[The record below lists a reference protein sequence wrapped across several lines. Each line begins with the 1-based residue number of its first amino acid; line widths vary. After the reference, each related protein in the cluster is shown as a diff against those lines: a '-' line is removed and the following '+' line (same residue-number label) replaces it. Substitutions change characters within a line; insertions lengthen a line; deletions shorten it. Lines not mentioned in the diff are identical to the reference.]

1 MMAKTIHSMVRVL
14 DEDRSVRFYRD
25 AFGLDVADRIEFPDF
40 TLVYMSNAEEPFE
53 VELTINKGRTEPYQ
67 LGDGYGHL
75 AVSVADLDK
84 ERARMDAAGLRPGPA
99 RELSTG
105 GKVVGRFFFISDP
118 DGYKIEVLQ
127 RGGRFL

>member
-1 MMAKTIHSMVRVL
+1 MAKTIHSMVRVL
-14 DEDRSVRFYRD
+14 DEDQSVRFYRD

-84 ERARMDAAGLRPGPA
+84 ERARMDAAGLRPGPV